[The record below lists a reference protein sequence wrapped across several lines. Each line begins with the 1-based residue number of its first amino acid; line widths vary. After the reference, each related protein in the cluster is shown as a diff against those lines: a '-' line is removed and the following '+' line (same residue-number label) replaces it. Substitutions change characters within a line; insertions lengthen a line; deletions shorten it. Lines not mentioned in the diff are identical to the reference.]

1 MEKLREELIIDIIT
15 YLDEVGINYPDKAN
29 IQNTI
34 MQIIVDS
41 FDEYEVGNQILIKK

>member
-1 MEKLREELIIDIIT
+1 MEELREQLIEDIVTYLNKLRIK
-15 YLDEVGINYPDKAN
+15 NNAN

-41 FDEYEVGNQILIKK
+41 FDEYETKKSI

>member
-1 MEKLREELIIDIIT
+1 MKIEQLREQLIEDIIS

-41 FDEYEVGNQILIKK
+41 FDEIETK